1 MILANLGYDLQKL
14 SKGRFILG
22 LGSQIRPH
30 ITKRFSMTW
39 SSPAARMKEMIEA
52 IRAIWDCW
60 QNESTLNFKGEFYTH
75 TLMTPMFNPGPN
87 PYGIPKIY
95 VAAVGPLMTKSVA
108 ESADGLLVHPFHTP
122 KYMTET
128 TLPVVEESLAS
139 KGKTRSDFDFSI
151 SVMTATGL
159 SEETYQKAIQ
169 ACKSGI
175 AFYASTPAYKGVL
188 EAHGYG
194 DLQGRLNLLSKEG
207 KWGEMTSLIDDEL
220 LNTVAVVAETPE
232 EVAAE
237 IKKRYSDQGERIT
250 PAFYSGEEGLA
261 SRVIS
266 ALRD

>member
-1 MILANLGYDLQKL
+1 
-14 SKGRFILG
+14 
-22 LGSQIRPH
+22 
-30 ITKRFSMTW
+30 
-39 SSPAARMKEMIEA
+39 
-52 IRAIWDCW
+52 
-60 QNESTLNFKGEFYTH
+60 
-75 TLMTPMFNPGPN
+75 
-87 PYGIPKIY
+87 
-95 VAAVGPLMTKSVA
+95 
-108 ESADGLLVHPFHTP
+108 
-122 KYMTET
+122 
-128 TLPVVEESLAS
+128 
-139 KGKTRSDFDFSI
+139 
-151 SVMTATGL
+151 MTATGL

-194 DLQGRLNLLSKEG
+194 DLQVRLNLLSKEG

-232 EVAAE
+232 EVAEE
-237 IKKRYSDQGERIT
+237 IKKRYSDQGDRIT